1 MLVHRVAEPAGDA
14 VDRALEPRIRERLDL
29 SAVAAH
35 EVMVVV
41 AVCRCGLEPRDSVA
55 RVDALDEPQVDE
67 SVERAVDGRDSDGA
81 PCLAEPVEDLLRAQA
96 AVLAAE
102 ELDDRASRAALAK
115 AGLVERVERV
125 RCPGHPPEYSP
136 QSDSENRSHSRLD
149 PRGVTWIAIPF
160 AGVTVLSTFAGGL
173 LALRLRRELAT
184 LIALTGGIVVAVA
197 LFDVLP
203 EALRSLDDPR
213 DALAVVGAG
222 FLLFFVGER
231 VLVLHHRDE
240 PDQARA
246 HHRVGALGAA
256 GLSIH
261 SLIDG
266 LGIGLAFHVST
277 ATGLLVFIAVV
288 SHDFADGMNTVSFIL
303 FQSDDRR
310 QALRWL
316 SADALAPLI
325 GAVIGSLVAISEHG
339 LGYILALYAGFFLSM
354 GATDLLPEAH
364 SHPSWKR
371 MALTVL
377 GFCATFA
384 IARAAT

>member
-1 MLVHRVAEPAGDA
+1 M
-14 VDRALEPRIRERLDL
+14 
-29 SAVAAH
+29 
-35 EVMVVV
+35 
-41 AVCRCGLEPRDSVA
+41 
-55 RVDALDEPQVDE
+55 
-67 SVERAVDGRDSDGA
+67 
-81 PCLAEPVEDLLRAQA
+81 
-96 AVLAAE
+96 
-102 ELDDRASRAALAK
+102 
-115 AGLVERVERV
+115 
-125 RCPGHPPEYSP
+125 
-136 QSDSENRSHSRLD
+136 
-149 PRGVTWIAIPF
+149 TWVAIPL
-160 AGVTVLSTFAGGL
+160 AGVTALSTFAGGL

-203 EALRSLDDPR
+203 ESLRSLEPR

-240 PDQARA
+240 PEQAQA
-246 HHRVGALGAA
+246 HAKIGAFGAA
-256 GLSIH
+256 GLSLH

-277 ATGLLVFIAVV
+277 ATGLIVFVAVV
-288 SHDFADGMNTVSFIL
+288 SHDFADGMNTVSFVL
-303 FQSDDRR
+303 FQSDDSR

-316 SADALAPLI
+316 SADALAPLV
-325 GAVIGSLVAISEHG
+325 GAVIGSLVAISDHS
-339 LGYILALYAGFFLSM
+339 LGYVLALYAGFFLSM

-371 MALTVL
+371 MALTVF
-377 GFCATFA
+377 GFAATFA